1 MNYNKS
7 ILVFFQIKSMPII
20 TFIIAT
26 ILLATYLL
34 GKRKKWMI
42 VTSIIFYVLTAI
54 MIIGFILLF
63 SGSDT
68 FDN

>member
-1 MNYNKS
+1 
-7 ILVFFQIKSMPII
+7 MPII